1 MHDVTKYNRYGRNYT
16 HLRKSTK
23 LHAFKKIVYGA
34 LLVQNM
40 PDVYERHAYLPD
52 IPRCNRQGHN
62 PFAPPSPRTRLLGR
76 RSRGFHSFFRERL
89 GHSLFC
95 SGLRTE
101 HCSDPS
107 DSPLPNLGLGLASSS
122 TCFPCGAFSNPC
134 YHAAFVTSQARP
146 RRRPC
151 HHGGLSRWGMGS
163 AWRWGRREGL
173 DDLQRPN
180 PPCSSES
187 GEAVGCSLA
196 SSPWWC
202 QNPPCPLPRGMVRS
216 TVAAEAAKSP
226 LW

>member
-16 HLRKSTK
+16 HLRKSFTGPYS
-23 LHAFKKIVYGA
+23 FKICPMCTSVTHISLISPAAIGKAITRSLPPAQERVCWVDGPVVFTHFFEKGA
-34 LLVQNM
+34 GIHFFVV
-40 PDVYERHAYLPD
+40 DSK
-52 IPRCNRQGHN
+52 
-62 PFAPPSPRTRLLGR
+62 PSTART
-76 RSRGFHSFFRERL
+76 
-89 GHSLFC
+89 
-95 SGLRTE
+95 
-101 HCSDPS
+101 
-107 DSPLPNLGLGLASSS
+107 PNLGLGLASSS